1 MANVTT
7 TTAAF
12 HIGEVWPKDVI
23 RSQEFNLVIA
33 PRVYRE
39 WKFVGHGDVYHVPR
53 IPNLTANTKAAST
66 AWTPEALTDTEQTIT
81 INVHQVAGV
90 EVEDIA
96 EVLTNTDM
104 AKEYK
109 RKIGYALGRAV
120 DVNLATLPQNFS
132 QDASTVLGNPLVYDN
147 LVDAWALMAAAGVD
161 VASEDCTWVLSPG
174 AIAGM
179 LKQNIFI
186 QSLYQGPNPRA
197 VQRATIGETLGAP
210 IIQSNLTRAPAAGQS
225 ESWLQF
231 KQSMAMIMA
240 LNVKMVS
247 ESIALDLADVIG
259 GHQIYG
265 FAEVDRYDE
274 TPANITA
281 TDNWSVL
288 LNTVA

>member
-7 TTAAF
+7 TTAAL

-23 RSQEFNLVIA
+23 RSQEFALEIA

-53 IPNLTANTKAAST
+53 IPNLTANTKAAGT

-90 EVEDIA
+90 EIEDIA
-96 EVLTNTDM
+96 EVLTNTAM

-132 QDASTVLGNPLVYDN
+132 QTEGTLGTPLVYDD
-147 LVDAWALMAAAGVD
+147 LVDAWAQMAAAGVS
-161 VASEDCTWVLSPG
+161 VASDQCTWVLSPG
-174 AIAGM
+174 TIAAM
-179 LKQNIFI
+179 LKQQIFI
-186 QSLYQGPNPRA
+186 QSLYQGPNPKA
-197 VQRATIGETLGAP
+197 VQKATIGEVLGAP
-210 IIQSNLTRAPAAGQS
+210 IVQSNLTRAPSAGQS

-231 KQSMAMIMA
+231 KQSMALIMA
-240 LNVKMVS
+240 KNVTMVT
-247 ESIALDLADVIG
+247 ESIALELADVIG

-265 FAEVDRYDE
+265 YAEVDRYDE

-288 LNTVA
+288 LNSVA

>member
-1 MANVTT
+1 MANVTV
-7 TTAAF
+7 TTAAI

-53 IPNLTANTKAAST
+53 IPNLTANAKTAGS

-90 EVEDIA
+90 EVESIA
-96 EVLTNTDM
+96 EILTNTDM

-132 QDASTVLGNPLVYDN
+132 QTEGSLGSPLVYDD
-147 LVDAWALMAAAGVD
+147 LVDAWAQMAAAGVD
-161 VASEDCTWVLSPG
+161 VASEECTWVLSPG
-174 AIAGM
+174 TIAAM
-179 LKQNIFI
+179 LKQQIFI
-186 QSLYQGPNPRA
+186 QSLYQGPNPKA
-197 VQRATIGETLGAP
+197 VQRATIGEVLGAP
-210 IIQSNLTRAPAAGQS
+210 IVQSNLTRAPSAGQS

-231 KQSMAMIMA
+231 KQSMALIMA
-240 LNVKMVS
+240 LNIKMVT

-274 TPANITA
+274 TPANVTA

-288 LNTVA
+288 LNSVA